1 MAKSKK
7 SIRRIR
13 GINGGLVLAGDIG
26 GTNARFRLYDLAG
39 KTTVHEATLSSRS
52 AKSLQALVGRYL
64 GQVGA
69 RVRAAVLG
77 IAGPVVDGV
86 SRTTN
91 LPWVVDERVLAAKL
105 GIPVVRLVN
114 DLAAVAMGCVR
125 LGPAVRSTVWAGVPA
140 KANCAVISAGTGLGE
155 AMLIWDGKRYVP
167 SATEGGHTDFG
178 PRNPTEIDLLR
189 YLVGPKG
196 NGGGKGVPH
205 VSYERVVSGPGLGS
219 MYDFFVDKG
228 GVKEPSPVAKKL
240 AKGDRNAAICEL
252 GLSRKSR
259 AAVKAVDAF
268 AAALGAEAGNL
279 ALKGFALGGLYLCGR
294 IAQEIVP
301 RRKQVFLDAMHDK
314 GRMRALVEKVP
325 VIIVKDDLVG
335 LVGAGYLAAQM
346 AASSHAR

>member
-1 MAKSKK
+1 MAK
-7 SIRRIR
+7 
-13 GINGGLVLAGDIG
+13 GIHGGLVLAGDIG

-39 KTTVHEATLSSRS
+39 KATVHEATLSSRS

-114 DLAAVAMGCVR
+114 DLAGVAMGCVR
-125 LGPAVRSTVWAGVPA
+125 LGPSVRSTVWAGTPA

-155 AMLIWDGKRYVP
+155 ALLVWDGKHYVP
-167 SATEGGHTDFG
+167 SPTEGGHTDFG
-178 PRNPTEIDLLR
+178 PRNPTEVELLA
-189 YLVGPKG
+189 YLAACIARE
-196 NGGGKGVPH
+196 GKGKGRGKANPAH
-205 VSYERVVSGPGLGS
+205 VSYERVISGPGLGQ
-219 MYDFFVDKG
+219 MYDFFVKQG
-228 GVKEPSPVAKKL
+228 GVKEPAAVSKRL

-252 GLSRKSR
+252 GLARKSR
-259 AAVKAVDAF
+259 PAEKAVDAF

-279 ALKGFALGGLYLCGR
+279 ALKGFALGGVYLCGR

-301 RRKQVFLDAMHDK
+301 RRKKVFLDAMHDK
-314 GRMRALVEKVP
+314 GRMKALVEKVP

-335 LVGAGYLAAQM
+335 LVGAGYLAAQL
-346 AASSHAR
+346 AAGGSAK